1 MLKFLVEDERD
12 ETYIANA
19 NRAFHTHTKLLDS
32 LVSNVLQ
39 VSKSKFFVQ
48 SLQDVSL
55 RQSASNL
62 FRLVYI

>member
-19 NRAFHTHTKLLDS
+19 NRAFHAHTKLLDS
-32 LVSNVLQ
+32 LVGNVLQ